1 MSEPEAFD
9 DMLVAAL
16 ELAVVVAQ
24 VGLRAVPPLEPPV
37 SLKPFLRFTHKV
49 PRPALRVARK
59 VLDTD
64 EAYRQR
70 VCLVATEE
78 LIGAGG
84 MLFVTR
90 PEGWEE
96 QLADLRQ
103 QDDTGQTEAA
113 EVSNR
118 KLDKKLAGLE
128 AARDK
133 AEKAHRQA
141 KDDLSI
147 ARSALQDERRQRA
160 QLAKDV
166 ARLDG
171 LVAAKEAELTHLREL
186 LTARDS
192 ENATLQAIVQRITGE
207 RDRAVQESIGRGR
220 IQDTIATALR
230 SLDDVRDALLDFG
243 SKAPDEPKPEPRRP
257 TPSKSTRA
265 RWVDAGNRPSSG
277 RQPTALPPAVFDD
290 SNEAARH
297 LLKVPGMVV
306 LVDGYN
312 VAKFKWP
319 EVSASELRMRLVSS
333 LGAVATKTGSNMHI
347 IFDGIGEGTSAIAG
361 SGRVRVTFTK
371 EGEEAD
377 DLILTLVAQ
386 LPISQPVMVVSSDK
400 RVQDGARSLGANVV
414 TTPTFVEAW

>member
-1 MSEPEAFD
+1 MSDSEAFD

-24 VGLRAVPPLEPPV
+24 VGLRAVPPLEPPA
-37 SLKPFLRFTHKV
+37 SLKPFLRFNHKV

-59 VLDTD
+59 VLDSD

-90 PEGWEE
+90 PEGWEV
-96 QLADLRQ
+96 QLAELRRLEPATA
-103 QDDTGQTEAA
+103 DDSN
-113 EVSNR
+113 VSDR

-133 AEKAHRQA
+133 AEKALKLA

-160 QLAKDV
+160 QLLKDV
-166 ARLDG
+166 ARLEA
-171 LVAAKEAELTHLREL
+171 LVTAQGAELSHLREL
-186 LTARDS
+186 LAVRDS

-207 RDRAVQESIGRGR
+207 RDRAVQESMTRGR
-220 IQDTIATALR
+220 IQDSIATALR

-333 LGAVATKTGSNMHI
+333 LGAVATKTGSSMHI

-400 RVQDGARSLGANVV
+400 RVQDGARSLGANLV